1 MFELVLKKEKMF
13 SSEAPDIQTEK
24 TRILVY

>member
-24 TRILVY
+24 IRILVY

>member
-1 MFELVLKKEKMF
+1 MFELVLKKEKIF

-24 TRILVY
+24 IRILVY